1 VKAQPTYEI
10 RIAGQ
15 LDGTTLGSLAGP
27 DVSCHD
33 GITIITGQFDQ
44 AALHGKLEMIRSL
57 RLDLL
62 EARRIRGF
70 RGTRPGEMTRSPLT
84 DDPGAA
90 NIRQHGLIAT
100 GSRKE
105 ASVTR
110 HTYEIK
116 VIGSLGPATR
126 EAFTD
131 MAVETEPTITVL
143 SGDLDQCGLHAVLD
157 RMRALGL
164 ELVEIKQA
172 PPRPG

>member
-1 VKAQPTYEI
+1 
-10 RIAGQ
+10 
-15 LDGTTLGSLAGP
+15 
-27 DVSCHD
+27 
-33 GITIITGQFDQ
+33 
-44 AALHGKLEMIRSL
+44 M
-57 RLDLL
+57 
-62 EARRIRGF
+62 
-70 RGTRPGEMTRSPLT
+70 

-110 HTYEIK
+110 RTYEIK

-131 MAVETEPTITVL
+131 MAVEIEPTITVL
-143 SGDLDQCGLHAVLD
+143 SGDLDQRGLHAVLD

-172 PPRPG
+172 PPRPV